1 MATKEYRHHPQG
13 PKERKY
19 MGKLY
24 SFRDKIKRMS
34 KGSKRG

>member
-1 MATKEYRHHPQG
+1 MAYRHKPRG

-24 SFRDKIKRMS
+24 RFADKMKRGR
-34 KGSKRG
+34 KSKRA